1 MLAIIRRF
9 RRALEKQGVKAPRIV
24 LFGSWAAGNAHAGSD
39 IDLAVISQSFEDM
52 GYWERIDTLSAA
64 VYEVFEP
71 IEAIALTPEEWE
83 NSDSLIADFA
93 RTGEAVG

>member
-1 MLAIIRRF
+1 MLRWHQCD
-9 RRALEKQGVKAPRIV
+9 KSQGGWGTASPTHYCVASNTHP
-24 LFGSWAAGNAHAGSD
+24 GSD